1 MEEKEVQNKIT
12 SLPLSQQV
20 ALWVIL
26 RMNRVGESDFSFFSS
41 QFAKEF
47 KPFVKKHLSANPD
60 EYGKFVGATLS
71 GLIRNDILTKLTGDR
86 DKLWT
91 LSKEVKNNYQI
102 FKKKLFEVKAY
113 WS

>member
-1 MEEKEVQNKIT
+1 MNIKSTVT

-26 RMNRVGESDFSFFSS
+26 RIKKSSKKNFSFSS
-41 QFAKEF
+41 SEFAQSF
-47 KPFVKKHLSANPD
+47 RPFVKSFLSIDPD

-71 GLIRNDILTKLTGDR
+71 GLMRNGIFVRLTGDR

-91 LSKEVKNNYQI
+91 LSDNVKDNFDQYKKELSEMKI
-102 FKKKLFEVKAY
+102 Y

>member
-1 MEEKEVQNKIT
+1 MNIKNTIT

-26 RMNRVGESDFSFFSS
+26 RIKGSNEKKFRFSSSDF
-41 QFAKEF
+41 AKTF
-47 KPFVKKHLSANPD
+47 RPFVKSYLSTDPK

-71 GLIRNDILTKLTGDR
+71 GLMRNKILIKLTGDR

-91 LSKEVKNNYQI
+91 LSDNVKNN
-102 FKKKLFEVKAY
+102 FKEFKNGLFEMKTY
-113 WS
+113 WN